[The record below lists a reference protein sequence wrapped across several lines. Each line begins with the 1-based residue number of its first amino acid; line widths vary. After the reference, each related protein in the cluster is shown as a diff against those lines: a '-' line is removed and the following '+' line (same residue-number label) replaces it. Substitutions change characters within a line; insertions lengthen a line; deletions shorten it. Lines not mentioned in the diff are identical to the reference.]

1 MPYNPSRAR
10 KDTRAGR
17 SLCFYST
24 IKWDCIVSKYE
35 LTGYFKIGKKD
46 MKENRKSL
54 LLLSIKFQECSRAFL
69 QTKISLGWVI
79 KRFVLKFYK
88 VDEI

>member
-1 MPYNPSRAR
+1 MPYNPSRAK

-17 SLCFYST
+17 SLCFYSN
-24 IKWDCIVSKYE
+24 IKWECIVSKYE
-35 LTGYFKIGKKD
+35 LTGYFKIDKKK
-46 MKENRKSL
+46 MKERRKSL
-54 LLLSIKFQECSRAFL
+54 LLLAIKSQECSRAFL

-88 VDEI
+88 VDKI